1 MKNKRDNN
9 NALAVHNNKEKN
21 NVNVVEKILH
31 TKTTVNLKVVDNLAP
46 VDRGKNRPKRQRRTT
61 TQEQTPK

>member
-31 TKTTVNLKVVDNLAP
+31 TKKTVNLKVVDNLAS

-61 TQEQTPK
+61 TQE

>member
-31 TKTTVNLKVVDNLAP
+31 TKKTVNLKVVDNLAS